1 MRVTTAKYGDV
12 YIRWQY
18 DDKMNPSITKAFLER
33 KIGEKN
39 KEVIKEV
46 TVKKYHLDGPSKESA
61 RKFALDK
68 LIRQCFSR
76 KSNDEYTDIKNIWN
90 NYLNRKQ
97 K

>member
-1 MRVTTAKYGDV
+1 MGIWYGGMERRFYKTINKQNFTKMRVTTAKYGDV

-46 TVKKYHLDGPSKESA
+46 TD
-61 RKFALDK
+61 D
-68 LIRQCFSR
+68 SR
-76 KSNDEYTDIKNIWN
+76 YTNSNLAQKIITED
-90 NYLNRKQ
+90 LN
-97 K
+97 